1 MATRIDPGQIQV
13 RGVGGAPMQQ
23 VGVPAVDTT
32 IGMRAEAQYA
42 GTLAQVLDRM
52 SEGLFRE
59 SAQMRQAEGLEFVAN
74 NPITPQQL
82 QAAKEGI
89 TWELGGRENLGGLR
103 RSGNVFDEA
112 VRKARSMEIASHF
125 EVEGRNEL
133 TKLLADIQAG
143 TATSEQVSQRIA
155 TMTNGYGASL
165 AKIDPDAAI
174 KFRATMATHGNTV
187 LNAAYE
193 SELKRAKAQRIA
205 KFDADFD
212 NGVRLLEATV
222 TQQPEMLDQISDVFR
237 RNVVTQS
244 VLLGDAALQKE
255 YSTKFE
261 TALRNAKI
269 NALTRH
275 LTNDEYIANP
285 EATLDRIRRGDIGKL
300 SPVLQQMVATDFD
313 AVAKVTANFMVAAN
327 QRESAAKQERDRL
340 KREGERNA
348 VNLLE
353 QIFPLPEGDPR
364 RQQLVRQLVDLP
376 EGSVP
381 LGTLK
386 DVLSPGQG
394 DSNANVLFNV
404 TQGIFSNT
412 ITQPDQIWQMVGRGL
427 SPKDAVGA
435 LKLLNSEDRRDQS
448 ELDRGI
454 SRLAGIPVIPGSVVV
469 LDPKGEEFKRRSE
482 LQAQALDI
490 QAQAARDGKV
500 FTPRQILQQLETGL
514 EQRRN
519 TESARQARQSLDTV
533 WEKKAGGKITRD
545 GMAALE
551 KSGKLNANELR
562 TVRRLLDQAE
572 GITP

>member
-1 MATRIDPGQIQV
+1 MATRLDPGQIQI
-13 RGVGGAPMQQ
+13 RSVGGAPMQQ
-23 VGVPAVDTT
+23 VGVPQVDVTMAAR
-32 IGMRAEAQYA
+32 GEAQYA

-59 SAQMRQAEGLEFVAN
+59 AAQMRQAEGLEFVAN

-89 TWELGGRENLGGLR
+89 TWGLGGRGDMASLR
-103 RSGNVFDEA
+103 RTGNVFDEA
-112 VRKARSMEIASHF
+112 VRKARSLEVASHF
-125 EVEGRNEL
+125 EIEGRNEL
-133 TKLLADIQAG
+133 TKLLTDIQAG
-143 TATSEQVSQRIA
+143 NATSEQVAQKIA
-155 TMTNGYGASL
+155 TMTNGYGKSL
-165 AKIDPDAAI
+165 AQIDPDAAI

-193 SELKRAKAQRIA
+193 AEVKRVKAQRIA

-237 RNVVTQS
+237 RNILTQS
-244 VLLGDAALQKE
+244 VLLGDRALQTE
-255 YSTKFE
+255 YSTKFDS
-261 TALRNAKI
+261 ALRNAKV
-269 NALTRH
+269 NAVTRH
-275 LTNDEYIANP
+275 LTSDEFMANP
-285 EATLDRIRRGDIGKL
+285 EATLARIRNGDIGKL
-300 SPVLQQMVATDFD
+300 SPVLQQMIATDFD
-313 AVAKVTANFMVAAN
+313 SVAKVTANYMVAVN
-327 QRESAAKQERDRL
+327 QRESAAKQERDRI
-340 KREGERNA
+340 KREGQNNA
-348 VNLLE
+348 LNLLT

-364 RQQLVRQLVDLP
+364 RQQLIGELVRLP

-381 LGTLK
+381 IGTLK
-386 DVLSPGQG
+386 DVLAPTEGRSDGM
-394 DSNANVLFNV
+394 VLFNV
-404 TQGIFSNT
+404 TQGILNNT
-412 ITQPDQIWQMVGRGL
+412 ITQPEQIWQMVNRGL
-427 SPKDAVGA
+427 SAKDAVGA

-519 TESARQARQSLDTV
+519 SESARQARQVLETV

-545 GMAALE
+545 SLPGLE
-551 KSGKLNANELR
+551 KSDKLNKNELR

-572 GITP
+572 GIAP

>member
-1 MATRIDPGQIQV
+1 
-13 RGVGGAPMQQ
+13 MQQ
-23 VGVPAVDTT
+23 VGVPQVDVTMAAR
-32 IGMRAEAQYA
+32 GEAQYA

-59 SAQMRQAEGLEFVAN
+59 AAQMRQAEGLEFAAN

-89 TWELGGRENLGGLR
+89 TWGLGGRGDMASLR
-103 RSGNVFDEA
+103 RTGNVFDEA
-112 VRKARSMEIASHF
+112 VRKARSLEVASHF
-125 EVEGRNEL
+125 EIEGRNEL
-133 TKLLADIQAG
+133 TKLLTDIQAG
-143 TATSEQVSQRIA
+143 NATSEQVAQKIA
-155 TMTNGYGASL
+155 TMTNGYGKSL
-165 AKIDPDAAI
+165 AQIDPDAAI

-193 SELKRAKAQRIA
+193 AEVKRVKAQRIA

-237 RNVVTQS
+237 RNILTQS
-244 VLLGDAALQKE
+244 VLLGDKALQAE

-261 TALRNAKI
+261 SALRNAKV

-275 LTNDEYIANP
+275 LTSDEFMANP
-285 EATLDRIRRGDIGKL
+285 EATLSRIRNGDIGKL
-300 SPVLQQMVATDFD
+300 SPVLQQMIATDFD
-313 AVAKVTANFMVAAN
+313 SVAKVTANYMVAVN
-327 QRESAAKQERDRL
+327 QRESAAKQERDRI
-340 KREGERNA
+340 KREGQNNA
-348 VNLLE
+348 LNLLT

-364 RQQLVRQLVDLP
+364 RQQLIGELVRLP

-381 LGTLK
+381 IGTLK
-386 DVLSPGQG
+386 DVLAPTEGRSDGM
-394 DSNANVLFNV
+394 VLFNV
-404 TQGIFSNT
+404 TQGIFNNT
-412 ITQPDQIWQMVGRGL
+412 ITQPEQIWQMVNRGL
-427 SPKDAVGA
+427 SAKDAVGA

-454 SRLAGIPVIPGSVVV
+454 SQLAGIPVIPGSVVV

-490 QAQAARDGKV
+490 QAQSAREGKV
-500 FTPRQILQQLETGL
+500 FTPRQILQQLETNL
-514 EQRRN
+514 DKRRN
-519 TESARQARQSLDTV
+519 SEAARQARQTLETV

-545 GMAALE
+545 SLPGLE
-551 KSGKLNANELR
+551 KSDKLNKNELR

-572 GITP
+572 GIAP

>member
-1 MATRIDPGQIQV
+1 MATRLDPGQIQL
-13 RGVGGAPMQQ
+13 RSVGGAPMQQ
-23 VGVPAVDTT
+23 VGVPQVDVTMAAR
-32 IGMRAEAQYA
+32 GEAQYA

-59 SAQMRQAEGLEFVAN
+59 AAQMRQAEGLEFAAN

-89 TWELGGRENLGGLR
+89 TWGLGGRGDMASLR
-103 RSGNVFDEA
+103 RTGNVFDEA
-112 VRKARSMEIASHF
+112 VRKARSLEVASHF
-125 EVEGRNEL
+125 EIEGRNEL
-133 TKLLADIQAG
+133 TKLLTDIQAG
-143 TATSEQVSQRIA
+143 NATSEQVAQKIV
-155 TMTNGYGASL
+155 TMTNGYGKSL
-165 AKIDPDAAI
+165 AQIDPDAAI

-193 SELKRAKAQRIA
+193 AEVKRVKAQRIA

-237 RNVVTQS
+237 RNILTQS
-244 VLLGDAALQKE
+244 VLLGDRALQTE
-255 YSTKFE
+255 YSTKFDS
-261 TALRNAKI
+261 ALRNAKV
-269 NALTRH
+269 NAVTRH
-275 LTNDEYIANP
+275 LTSDEFMANP
-285 EATLDRIRRGDIGKL
+285 EATLARIRNGDIGKL
-300 SPVLQQMVATDFD
+300 SPVLQQMIATDFD
-313 AVAKVTANFMVAAN
+313 SVAKVTANYMVAVN
-327 QRESAAKQERDRL
+327 QRESAAKQERDRI

-364 RQQLVRQLVDLP
+364 RQQLIGELVRLP

-381 LGTLK
+381 IGTLK
-386 DVLSPGQG
+386 DVLAPTEGRSDGM
-394 DSNANVLFNV
+394 VLFNV
-404 TQGIFSNT
+404 TQGIFNNT
-412 ITQPDQIWQMVGRGL
+412 ITQPEQIWQMVNRGL
-427 SPKDAVGA
+427 SAKDAVGA

-454 SRLAGIPVIPGSVVV
+454 SQLAGIPVIPGSVVV

-490 QAQAARDGKV
+490 QAQAAREGKV
-500 FTPRQILQQLETGL
+500 FTPRQILQQLETNL
-514 EQRRN
+514 DKRRN
-519 TESARQARQSLDTV
+519 SEAARQARQTLETV

-545 GMAALE
+545 SLPGLE
-551 KSGKLNANELR
+551 KSDKLNKNELR

-572 GITP
+572 GIAP

>member
-13 RGVGGAPMQQ
+13 RGVGYAPMQQ
-23 VGVPAVDTT
+23 VGVPQVDVS
-32 IGMRAEAQYA
+32 MPARAEAQYA

-59 SAQMRQAEGLEFVAN
+59 AAQQRQAEGLEFVAN

-89 TWELGGRENLGGLR
+89 TWELGGRENLAGLR
-103 RSGNVFDEA
+103 RSGNVYDEA
-112 VRKARSMEIASHF
+112 VRKARSLEVASHF
-125 EVEGRNEL
+125 EIEGRNEL
-133 TKLLADIQAG
+133 TKLLTDIQAG
-143 TATSEQVSQRIA
+143 NATSDQVAQKIA
-155 TMTNGYGASL
+155 TMTNGYGMSL

-193 SELKRAKAQRIA
+193 SEVKRAKAQRIA
-205 KFDADFD
+205 KFDSDFD

-222 TQQPEMLDQISDVFR
+222 TQQPEMVDQIADVFR
-237 RNVVTQS
+237 RNILTQS
-244 VLLGDAALQKE
+244 VLLGDRALQTE
-255 YSTKFE
+255 YSTKFDG
-261 TALRNAKI
+261 ALRNAKI

-275 LTNDEYIANP
+275 LTSDEYMANP
-285 EATLDRIRRGDIGKL
+285 EATINRIRNGDVGKL

-313 AVAKVTANFMVAAN
+313 AVAKVTANYMVAVN
-327 QRESAAKQERDRL
+327 QRESVAKQERDRV
-340 KREGERNA
+340 KREGERDA
-348 VNLLE
+348 LNLLT
-353 QIFPLPEGDPR
+353 QIFPLPESDPR
-364 RQQLVRQLVDLP
+364 RQSLIRELVSLP

-381 LGTLK
+381 IGTLK
-386 DVLSPGQG
+386 DVLAPTEGRSDGM
-394 DSNANVLFNV
+394 VLFNV
-404 TQGIFSNT
+404 TQGILNNT
-412 ITQPDQIWQMVGRGL
+412 ITQPDQIWQMVNRGL
-427 SPKDAVGA
+427 SAKDAVGA

-500 FTPRQILQQLETGL
+500 FTPRQILQQLETNL
-514 EQRRN
+514 EQRRSS
-519 TESARQARQSLDTV
+519 ESSRQARRSLNEV
-533 WEKKAGGKITRD
+533 WQKKAGGEITRD
-545 GMAALE
+545 TLPGLE

-572 GITP
+572 GLAP

>member
-1 MATRIDPGQIQV
+1 
-13 RGVGGAPMQQ
+13 MQQ
-23 VGVPAVDTT
+23 VGVPQVDVTMAAR
-32 IGMRAEAQYA
+32 GEAQYA

-59 SAQMRQAEGLEFVAN
+59 AAQMRQAEGLEFAAN

-89 TWELGGRENLGGLR
+89 TWGLGGRGDMASLR
-103 RSGNVFDEA
+103 RTGNVFDEA
-112 VRKARSMEIASHF
+112 VRKARSLEVASHF
-125 EVEGRNEL
+125 EIEGRNEL
-133 TKLLADIQAG
+133 TKLLTDIQAG
-143 TATSEQVSQRIA
+143 NATSEQVAQKIA
-155 TMTNGYGASL
+155 TMTNGYGKSL
-165 AKIDPDAAI
+165 AQIDPDAAI

-193 SELKRAKAQRIA
+193 AEVKRVKAQRIA

-237 RNVVTQS
+237 RNILTQS
-244 VLLGDAALQKE
+244 VLLGDRALQTE
-255 YSTKFE
+255 YSTKFDS
-261 TALRNAKI
+261 ALRNAKV
-269 NALTRH
+269 NAVTRH
-275 LTNDEYIANP
+275 LTSDEFMANP
-285 EATLDRIRRGDIGKL
+285 EATLARIRNGDIGKL
-300 SPVLQQMVATDFD
+300 SPVLQQMIATDFD
-313 AVAKVTANFMVAAN
+313 SVAKVTANYMVAVN
-327 QRESAAKQERDRL
+327 QRESAAKQERDRI

-364 RQQLVRQLVDLP
+364 RQQLIGELVRLP

-381 LGTLK
+381 IGTLK
-386 DVLSPGQG
+386 DVLAPTEGRSDGM
-394 DSNANVLFNV
+394 VLFNV
-404 TQGIFSNT
+404 TQGIFNNT
-412 ITQPDQIWQMVGRGL
+412 ITQPEQIWQMVNRGL
-427 SPKDAVGA
+427 SAKDAVGA

-454 SRLAGIPVIPGSVVV
+454 SQLAGIPVIPGSVVV

-490 QAQAARDGKV
+490 QAQSAREGKV
-500 FTPRQILQQLETGL
+500 FTPRQILQQLETNL
-514 EQRRN
+514 DKRRN
-519 TESARQARQSLDTV
+519 SEAARQARQTLETV

-545 GMAALE
+545 SLPGLE
-551 KSGKLNANELR
+551 KSDKLNKNELR

-572 GITP
+572 GIAP

>member
-1 MATRIDPGQIQV
+1 
-13 RGVGGAPMQQ
+13 MQQ
-23 VGVPAVDTT
+23 VGVPQVDVTMAAR
-32 IGMRAEAQYA
+32 GEAQYA

-59 SAQMRQAEGLEFVAN
+59 AAQMRQAEGLEFVAN

-89 TWELGGRENLGGLR
+89 TWGLGGRGDMASLR
-103 RSGNVFDEA
+103 RTGNVFDEA
-112 VRKARSMEIASHF
+112 VRKARSLEVASHF
-125 EVEGRNEL
+125 EIEGRNEL
-133 TKLLADIQAG
+133 TKLLTDIQAG
-143 TATSEQVSQRIA
+143 NATSEQVAQKIA
-155 TMTNGYGASL
+155 TMTNGYGKSL
-165 AKIDPDAAI
+165 AQIDPDAAI

-193 SELKRAKAQRIA
+193 AEVKRVKAQRIA

-237 RNVVTQS
+237 RNILTQS
-244 VLLGDAALQKE
+244 VLLGDRALQTE
-255 YSTKFE
+255 YSTKFDS
-261 TALRNAKI
+261 ALRNAKV
-269 NALTRH
+269 NAVTRH
-275 LTNDEYIANP
+275 LTSDEFMANP
-285 EATLDRIRRGDIGKL
+285 EATLARIRNGDIGKL
-300 SPVLQQMVATDFD
+300 SPVLQQMIATDFD
-313 AVAKVTANFMVAAN
+313 SVAKVTANYMVAVN
-327 QRESAAKQERDRL
+327 QRESAAKQERDRI
-340 KREGERNA
+340 KREGQNNA
-348 VNLLE
+348 LNLLT

-364 RQQLVRQLVDLP
+364 RQQLIGELVRLP

-381 LGTLK
+381 IGTLK
-386 DVLSPGQG
+386 DVLAPTEGRSDGM
-394 DSNANVLFNV
+394 VLFNV
-404 TQGIFSNT
+404 TQGILNNT
-412 ITQPDQIWQMVGRGL
+412 ITQPEQIWQMVNRGL
-427 SPKDAVGA
+427 SAKDAVGA

-519 TESARQARQSLDTV
+519 SESARQARQVLETV

-545 GMAALE
+545 SLPGLE
-551 KSGKLNANELR
+551 KSDKLNKNELR

-572 GITP
+572 GIAP

>member
-1 MATRIDPGQIQV
+1 
-13 RGVGGAPMQQ
+13 MQQ
-23 VGVPAVDTT
+23 VGVPQVDVTMAAR
-32 IGMRAEAQYA
+32 GEAQYA

-59 SAQMRQAEGLEFVAN
+59 AAQMRQAEGLEFVAN

-89 TWELGGRENLGGLR
+89 TWGLGGRGDMASLR
-103 RSGNVFDEA
+103 RTGNVFDEA
-112 VRKARSMEIASHF
+112 VRKARSLEVASHF
-125 EVEGRNEL
+125 EIEGRNEL
-133 TKLLADIQAG
+133 TKLLTDIQAG
-143 TATSEQVSQRIA
+143 NATSEQVAQKIA
-155 TMTNGYGASL
+155 TMTNGYGKSL
-165 AKIDPDAAI
+165 AQIDPDAAI

-193 SELKRAKAQRIA
+193 AEVKRVKAQRIA

-237 RNVVTQS
+237 RNILTQS
-244 VLLGDAALQKE
+244 VLLGDRALQTE
-255 YSTKFE
+255 YSTKFDS
-261 TALRNAKI
+261 ALRNAKV
-269 NALTRH
+269 NAVTRH
-275 LTNDEYIANP
+275 LTSDEFMANP
-285 EATLDRIRRGDIGKL
+285 EATLARIRNGDIGKL
-300 SPVLQQMVATDFD
+300 SPVLQQMIATDFD
-313 AVAKVTANFMVAAN
+313 SVAKVTANYMVAVN
-327 QRESAAKQERDRL
+327 QRESAAKQERDRI

-364 RQQLVRQLVDLP
+364 RQQLIGELVRLP

-381 LGTLK
+381 IGTLK
-386 DVLSPGQG
+386 DVLAPTEGRSDGM
-394 DSNANVLFNV
+394 VLFNV
-404 TQGIFSNT
+404 TQGIFNNT
-412 ITQPDQIWQMVGRGL
+412 ITQPEQIWQMVNRGL
-427 SPKDAVGA
+427 SAKDAVGA

-454 SRLAGIPVIPGSVVV
+454 SQLAGIPVIPGSVVV

-490 QAQAARDGKV
+490 QAQAAREGKV
-500 FTPRQILQQLETGL
+500 FTPRQILQQLETNL
-514 EQRRN
+514 DKRRN
-519 TESARQARQSLDTV
+519 SEAARQARQTLETV

-545 GMAALE
+545 SLPGLE
-551 KSGKLNANELR
+551 KSDKLNKNELR

-572 GITP
+572 GIAP

>member
-1 MATRIDPGQIQV
+1 MATRLDPGQIQI
-13 RGVGGAPMQQ
+13 RSVGGAPMQQ
-23 VGVPAVDTT
+23 VGVPQVDVTMAAR
-32 IGMRAEAQYA
+32 GEAQYA

-59 SAQMRQAEGLEFVAN
+59 AAQMRQAEGLEFVAN

-89 TWELGGRENLGGLR
+89 TWGLGGRGDMASLR
-103 RSGNVFDEA
+103 RTGNVFDEA
-112 VRKARSMEIASHF
+112 VRKARSLEVASHF
-125 EVEGRNEL
+125 EIEGRNEL
-133 TKLLADIQAG
+133 TKLLTDIQAG
-143 TATSEQVSQRIA
+143 NATSEQVAQKIA
-155 TMTNGYGASL
+155 TMTNGYGKSL
-165 AKIDPDAAI
+165 AQIDPDAAI

-193 SELKRAKAQRIA
+193 AEVKRVKAQRIA

-237 RNVVTQS
+237 RNILTQS
-244 VLLGDAALQKE
+244 VLLGDRALQTE
-255 YSTKFE
+255 YSTKFDS
-261 TALRNAKI
+261 ALRNAKV
-269 NALTRH
+269 NAVTRH
-275 LTNDEYIANP
+275 LTSDEFMANP
-285 EATLDRIRRGDIGKL
+285 EATLARIRNGDIGKL
-300 SPVLQQMVATDFD
+300 SPVLQQMIATDFD
-313 AVAKVTANFMVAAN
+313 SVAKVTANYMVAVN
-327 QRESAAKQERDRL
+327 QRESAAKQERDRI

-364 RQQLVRQLVDLP
+364 RQQLIGELVRLP

-381 LGTLK
+381 IGTLK
-386 DVLSPGQG
+386 DVLAPTEGRSDGM
-394 DSNANVLFNV
+394 VLFNV
-404 TQGIFSNT
+404 TQGIFNNT
-412 ITQPDQIWQMVGRGL
+412 ITQPEQIWQMVNRGL
-427 SPKDAVGA
+427 SAKDAVGA

-454 SRLAGIPVIPGSVVV
+454 SQLAGIPVIPGSVVV

-490 QAQAARDGKV
+490 QAQAAREGKV
-500 FTPRQILQQLETGL
+500 FTPRQILQQLETNL
-514 EQRRN
+514 DKRRN
-519 TESARQARQSLDTV
+519 SEAARQARQTLETV

-545 GMAALE
+545 SLPGLE
-551 KSGKLNANELR
+551 KSDKLNKNELR

-572 GITP
+572 GIAP

>member
-1 MATRIDPGQIQV
+1 
-13 RGVGGAPMQQ
+13 MQQ
-23 VGVPAVDTT
+23 VGVPQVDVTMAAR
-32 IGMRAEAQYA
+32 GEAQYA

-59 SAQMRQAEGLEFVAN
+59 AAQMRQAEGLEFAAN

-89 TWELGGRENLGGLR
+89 TWGLGGRGDMASLR
-103 RSGNVFDEA
+103 RTGNVFDEA
-112 VRKARSMEIASHF
+112 VRKARSLEVASHF
-125 EVEGRNEL
+125 EIEGRNEL
-133 TKLLADIQAG
+133 TKLLTDIQAG
-143 TATSEQVSQRIA
+143 NATSEQVAQKIV
-155 TMTNGYGASL
+155 TMTNGYGKSL
-165 AKIDPDAAI
+165 AQIDPDAAI

-193 SELKRAKAQRIA
+193 AEVKRVKAQRIA

-237 RNVVTQS
+237 RNILTQS
-244 VLLGDAALQKE
+244 VLLGDRALQTE
-255 YSTKFE
+255 YSTKFDS
-261 TALRNAKI
+261 ALRNAKV
-269 NALTRH
+269 NAVTRH
-275 LTNDEYIANP
+275 LTSDEFMANP
-285 EATLDRIRRGDIGKL
+285 EATLARIRNGDIGKL
-300 SPVLQQMVATDFD
+300 SPVLQQMIATDFD
-313 AVAKVTANFMVAAN
+313 SVAKVTANYMVAVN
-327 QRESAAKQERDRL
+327 QRESAAKQERDRI

-364 RQQLVRQLVDLP
+364 RQQLIGELVRLP

-381 LGTLK
+381 IGTLK
-386 DVLSPGQG
+386 DVLAPTEGRSDGM
-394 DSNANVLFNV
+394 VLFNV
-404 TQGIFSNT
+404 TQGIFNNT
-412 ITQPDQIWQMVGRGL
+412 ITQPEQIWQMVNRGL
-427 SPKDAVGA
+427 SAKDAVGA

-454 SRLAGIPVIPGSVVV
+454 SQLAGIPVIPGSVVV

-490 QAQAARDGKV
+490 QAQAAREGKV
-500 FTPRQILQQLETGL
+500 FTPRQILQQLETNL
-514 EQRRN
+514 DKRRN
-519 TESARQARQSLDTV
+519 SEAARQARQTLETV

-545 GMAALE
+545 SLPGLE
-551 KSGKLNANELR
+551 KSDKLNKNELR

-572 GITP
+572 GIAP